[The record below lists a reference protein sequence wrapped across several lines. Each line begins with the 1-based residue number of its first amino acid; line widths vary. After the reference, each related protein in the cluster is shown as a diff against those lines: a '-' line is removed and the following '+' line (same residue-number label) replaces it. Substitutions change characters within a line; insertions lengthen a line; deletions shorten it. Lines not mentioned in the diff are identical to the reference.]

1 MRRLLH
7 VILFGAM
14 LGLLAVIAWQRPTA
28 PPPPSPPDTRRDA
41 GTATTAVA
49 QPALAPPGNARA
61 AAPGSETIE
70 TARLGDPEYQA
81 RVWRSRNTAVY
92 LYSPQR
98 EAREIQWL
106 AAICRAYGYGPW
118 AVAPAYW
125 IALESRVNEEKVARQ
140 ADWEAEDR
148 QAMDHV
154 EEMLLQAR
162 IADSARRLNVGAWD
176 PAFLAAIRQVRPRGS
191 MMHHAIQFL
200 ADPVLRD
207 AVTWDDLDG
216 W

>member
-1 MRRLLH
+1 M
-7 VILFGAM
+7 
-14 LGLLAVIAWQRPTA
+14 
-28 PPPPSPPDTRRDA
+28 A
-41 GTATTAVA
+41 G
-49 QPALAPPGNARA
+49 RA
-61 AAPGSETIE
+61 AETIE
-70 TARLGDPEYQA
+70 TARLGDPAYQT

-98 EAREIQWL
+98 EAHEVRWL

-125 IALESRVNEEKVARQ
+125 IAKESRVNEEEVARQ

-148 QAMDHV
+148 QAMEQV
-154 EEMLLQAR
+154 EEMLLQTR

-176 PAFLAAIRQVRPRGS
+176 PGFLAAIRQVRPRGS
-191 MMHHAIQFL
+191 IGPHAIQFL
-200 ADPVLRD
+200 GDPLLLD
-207 AVTWDDLDG
+207 GVTWDDLAG